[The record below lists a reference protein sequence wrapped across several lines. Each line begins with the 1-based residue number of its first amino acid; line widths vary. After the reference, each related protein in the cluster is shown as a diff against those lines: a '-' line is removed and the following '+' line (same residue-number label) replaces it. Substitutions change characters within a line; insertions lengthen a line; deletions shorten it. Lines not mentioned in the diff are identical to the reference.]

1 MATLR
6 ELIIKISANSQSFQS
21 EIQRAS
27 RMGSEYYRTLQNGGR
42 QAAAAA
48 REQRRALAELN
59 SQLTEIRGSAVGMA
73 GAFAGA
79 FATGHLISLA
89 DEWSSV
95 NARLKQASQ
104 SSDEFSSSQKVLMDI
119 SQRTGTAF
127 SDNAALFARSAA
139 SMREYGYSADDV
151 LKVTEAISTGLKI
164 SGASTAEAGSVITQF
179 SQALAGMGVARKDL
193 KAMADDGK
201 LTADKVVPALIS
213 QLGILRDEYAA
224 MPETVSSSI
233 TKVENAFMAWVGGA
247 NEASGVTKTL
257 SGMLN
262 GVAGQ
267 IDNVATAVG
276 ALVAVGVAR
285 YFGNMASGAVSATA
299 GLVTAA
305 RNEVAL
311 AEAQF
316 RGTQIATARARAAV
330 YRAQQA
336 VAAARGTEMQIA
348 AEARL

>member
-48 REQRRALAELN
+48 REQRRALAELH
-59 SQLTEIRGSAVGMA
+59 SQLTEIRASAVGMT

-127 SDNAALFARSAA
+127 SDNAALFARSASSPPGNSLSDA
-139 SMREYGYSADDV
+139 TCAPSGAHLIRTAAQPECERGDDV
-151 LKVTEAISTGLKI
+151 D
-164 SGASTAEAGSVITQF
+164 
-179 SQALAGMGVARKDL
+179 GV
-193 KAMADDGK
+193 
-201 LTADKVVPALIS
+201 
-213 QLGILRDEYAA
+213 
-224 MPETVSSSI
+224 
-233 TKVENAFMAWVGGA
+233 
-247 NEASGVTKTL
+247 
-257 SGMLN
+257 
-262 GVAGQ
+262 
-267 IDNVATAVG
+267 
-276 ALVAVGVAR
+276 
-285 YFGNMASGAVSATA
+285 
-299 GLVTAA
+299 
-305 RNEVAL
+305 
-311 AEAQF
+311 
-316 RGTQIATARARAAV
+316 
-330 YRAQQA
+330 
-336 VAAARGTEMQIA
+336 
-348 AEARL
+348 